1 MKMSQSS
8 EAPTLDDNELACQE
22 TQYNSALREILE
34 DLQSMETID
43 NGEQYLTKMMKML
56 DENKPKKYQIIGD
69 NIDMLIKTKQMS
81 REKQNTDIHW
91 FLIYA
96 IIDEIEDL
104 TLPEDTP
111 KRKLADTQPTDC
123 LPNAADKDKLNDI
136 FTILW
141 TRVIVKTIPAFRRF
155 EKSVIWHIPHQYED
169 EMKKKSETVS

>member
-69 NIDMLIKTKQMS
+69 NIDMLIKTK
-81 REKQNTDIHW
+81 
-91 FLIYA
+91 
-96 IIDEIEDL
+96 
-104 TLPEDTP
+104 
-111 KRKLADTQPTDC
+111 
-123 LPNAADKDKLNDI
+123 
-136 FTILW
+136 
-141 TRVIVKTIPAFRRF
+141 
-155 EKSVIWHIPHQYED
+155 
-169 EMKKKSETVS
+169 